1 MSRMMRDAGFVLLLL
16 ALAASLSW
24 FFSKVRKEGVESYLA
39 LLGNQLFATVPE
51 GADKDELKKKYDQ
64 FLVEVADRK
73 IPPEQVEKV
82 AASILNASNA
92 SEALTAQ
99 QVEAVLALAALPEGG
114 LEKELSIVQV
124 LPPEAPKVPARAGQ
138 DSLPRPPETRVGVF
152 ENTPEAWAALN
163 ERLKNLYEF
172 NHKLHGALVAPEMP
186 RMHMEYRFEPGMK
199 MRLIVDDSLKHE
211 IMRRND
217 AALTREWQRLE
228 QKKLVVAQQNFATH
242 LRSEQAR
249 LQQELQRLRALQRQT
264 QPVPEKN
271 SQAWQALE
279 ALKDLPAIV
288 TVVAADSVII
298 RREIAKA
305 LKMAALADSLSGR
318 EDIKDALREASKAL
332 QETAAQQ
339 PGKNK

>member
-24 FFSKVRKEGVESYLA
+24 FLSKVRKEGVESYLA

-64 FLVEVADRK
+64 FLLEVADRK

-114 LEKELSIVQV
+114 LEKELHLVQV
-124 LPPEAPKVPARAGQ
+124 LPPEAPEAPAVAGY
-138 DSLPRPPETRVGVF
+138 DSLPVPPETKVGVF

-186 RMHMEYRFEPGMK
+186 RMRMEYRIEPGMR

-217 AALTREWQRLE
+217 AVLMREWQRLE
-228 QKKLVVAQQNFATH
+228 QKKLVVAQQNFAAH

-249 LQQELQRLRALQRQT
+249 LRQELQRLRELQRQT
-264 QPVPEKN
+264 QHVPEKD

-279 ALKDLPAIV
+279 TLKDLPAILSA
-288 TVVAADSVII
+288 VAADSVII
-298 RREIAKA
+298 RKEIARA
-305 LKMAALADSLSGR
+305 LKMAALADSLAAR
-318 EDIKDALREASKAL
+318 EEIKKAMREAAQTL
-332 QETAAQQ
+332 QETQ
-339 PGKNK
+339 PGKNN

>member
-16 ALAASLSW
+16 SLAASLSW

-51 GADKDELKKKYDQ
+51 GADKEELQKKYEQ

-92 SEALTAQ
+92 SETLTAQ
-99 QVEAVLALAALPEGG
+99 QVEAVLALAALPEGE
-114 LEKELSIVQV
+114 LERELSIVHV
-124 LPPEAPKVPARAGQ
+124 LPPEAPAIPELAGQ
-138 DSLPRPPETRVGVF
+138 DSMPRPPDTRMGVF

-172 NHKLHGALVAPEMP
+172 NHKLHGALVTPETP

-217 AALTREWQRLE
+217 VALTREWQRLE
-228 QKKLVVAQQNFATH
+228 QKKLVVAQQNFSTR

-249 LQQELQRLRALQRQT
+249 VQQELQRLRELQPHMT
-264 QPVPEKN
+264 EKN

-279 ALKDLPAIV
+279 ALRDLPVIV
-288 TVVAADSVII
+288 SVVAADSVII
-298 RREIAKA
+298 RKEIAKA
-305 LKMAALADSLSGR
+305 LKVAARADSLAAR
-318 EDIKDALREASKAL
+318 EQIKNALREAGNAL
-332 QETAAQQ
+332 QEVEVQQ
-339 PGKNK
+339 PRKNK